1 MDKSETTGLPRPE
14 TPGKSLAVTLSAM
27 NNANNNHL
35 VGVLCTLIEA
45 SLGTTEQAKALKD
58 MVRRELYNTARD
70 RVDYIHSI
78 VGRADVKSFRE
89 FATLEE
95 QIEQP
100 RPDSYVFSNEQ
111 II

>member
-1 MDKSETTGLPRPE
+1 MDKSETAGLPQPE
-14 TPGKSLAVTLSAM
+14 TPGKSLAIKLSAM
-27 NNANNNHL
+27 NNSNNDHL

-45 SLGTTEQAKALKD
+45 SLGATEQAKALKD

-70 RVDYIHSI
+70 RVGYIHSI
-78 VGRADVKSFRE
+78 VGRADVKGFRE

-95 QIEQP
+95 QMSQP
-100 RPDSYVFSNEQ
+100 MPDSYVFSNEQ